1 MLISPDPNAPNSKEL
16 RILVGNRLKK
26 LAIEQPALD
35 TALALQEK
43 LLGREIDLLEK
54 IIESGL
60 PSLSLPPRYLATKL
74 KNGIPIFHGEPIP
87 IPEQILQQGLRAFCD
102 DLADGAASKK
112 AALAVSETL
121 DTGQLQSKELLL
133 TCLRRDQRRV
143 KQMAMHHALAPDILW
158 LLAELALTPFA
169 YLLYLRTISDS
180 PNDSKNINDVLNKWD
195 LGFCPIC
202 ASWPAIVEVSGDHF
216 LRCSFC
222 ATSWQLSSYRCLYC
236 NNDGQNFIT
245 AAPDPEQPERRLQMC
260 GECGGYIKVLVVE
273 TPSVFPL
280 LAIDD
285 LASMDLDLLAI
296 ERKYIRPALPEIKKR

>member
-260 GECGGYIKVLVVE
+260 GECGGYIKVLAVE

>member
-169 YLLYLRTISDS
+169 YLLYLRTISNS

-260 GECGGYIKVLVVE
+260 GECGGYIKVLAVE

>member
-74 KNGIPIFHGEPIP
+74 KNGVPIFHGEPIP

-180 PNDSKNINDVLNKWD
+180 PDDSKNINDVLNKWD

-260 GECGGYIKVLVVE
+260 GECGGYIKVLAVE